1 MVSKIKSATFAGRE
15 PAITATAINEHAK
28 DVLFRL
34 PRSHNRWLDKPVS
47 DEQLKEL
54 YELMKWG
61 PTCANCFPLRIV
73 FVREQSSK
81 EALARLAYGNNQ
93 QKILQA
99 PVTAILAHDLDFFEW
114 LPRLLPPKP
123 EYRDLYG
130 NNPQLAYDTAFRNS
144 SLQAAY
150 FMFAARSI
158 GLDCGP
164 QSGFNNAAVDEMFF
178 SGTRVRSN
186 FLCGIGYGDL
196 AGVWPRLPRPSFGE
210 VCSLK

>member
-1 MVSKIKSATFAGRE
+1 MTKPNTTRNAAAK
-15 PAITATAINEHAK
+15 PAITATEVSEHAK

-34 PRSHNRWLDKPVS
+34 PRSHNKWLNKPVS
-47 DEQLKEL
+47 DAQLREL

-61 PTCANCFPLRIV
+61 PTCANCFPMRIV
-73 FVREQSSK
+73 FVREQHSK

-99 PVTAILAHDLDFFEW
+99 PVTAVLAHDLDFFEW

-123 EYRDLYG
+123 EYRELYG
-130 NNPQLAYDTAFRNS
+130 NNPQLANDTAFRNS

-150 FMFAARSI
+150 FMMAARSI

-178 SGTRVRSN
+178 HGTRIRSN

-196 AGVWPRLPRPSFGE
+196 AGVWPRLPRPSFDE